1 MLTPDAYVD
10 TIACRVGLVAS
21 RSSARRALAQS
32 ILKRRPPRQ
41 CQRDGADQS
50 HHKKSMGHV
59 TESDRR
65 SIPSNAGRR
74 RVHSPFLMRTER
86 LRRAHPTVL
95 VAAVSIAALSWP
107 VRAIRSIRI
116 TEH

>member
-1 MLTPDAYVD
+1 MLTPDAYLD
-10 TIACRVGLVAS
+10 TVACRVGLVAS
-21 RSSARRALAQS
+21 RSSDRALAQTHPV
-32 ILKRRPPRQ
+32 IVNAVALIR
-41 CQRDGADQS
+41 AAI
-50 HHKKSMGHV
+50 KKLMRHV

-65 SIPSNAGRR
+65 SIPSNAGRG
-74 RVHSPFLMRTER
+74 RVHSPFLVRTER
-86 LRRAHPTVL
+86 LRRAHSIVL